1 MIRHLEHAA
10 IDKADWDARLG
21 ACPDR
26 IWYALSDVLDAAS
39 PGWNALVDADDGSFM
54 PLPWRSRWGVRYVY
68 QPFLLQQLGPFGPVP
83 SMARGEAF
91 LRALPGAYRLLD
103 LGLSASVMASP
114 QAGTRIYQR
123 TDQVLGLSPDAACLR
138 AGYST
143 NHKRSLR
150 KAEEAGVEVERGF
163 DPDRVVAFLLGSE
176 QFKRWGVDRRQQ
188 GTMERVFAVARAQGT
203 ARTYGAIHGGQPVAV
218 GFFVRWGGRVIF
230 LKGVTSDAGREVR
243 AMHALIDAAIADHAG
258 SGELFDLAGSN
269 DPALSRFYGGFG
281 AEGHRYLRA
290 LVDRTSPLIRY
301 LRTWKH
307 GGAAEQ

>member
-1 MIRHLEHAA
+1 MIRHLEHDA

-21 ACPDR
+21 ACHDR

-39 PGWNALVDADDGSFM
+39 PGWNALVDDDDGAIM
-54 PLPWRSRWGVRYVY
+54 PLPWRQRFGIRYVY
-68 QPFLLQQLGPFGPVP
+68 QPFLLQQLGPFGAVA
-83 SMARGEAF
+83 SAERGDAF
-91 LRALPGAYRLLD
+91 LRALPGSYRLLD

-114 QAGTRIYQR
+114 QGGIRTSPR
-123 TDQVLGLSPDAACLR
+123 TDQMLRLTADAVSLR
-138 AGYST
+138 ANYST

-150 KAEEAGVEVERGF
+150 KALEAGVEVERGF
-163 DPDRVVAFLLGSE
+163 DPGQVLAFLVASE
-176 QFKRWGVDRRQQ
+176 QFKRWGVDHRQQ

-203 ARTYGAIHGGQPVAV
+203 ARTYGAFQGGRLVAV

-230 LKGVTSDAGREVR
+230 LKGVTSDAGREAR
-243 AMHALIDAAIADHAG
+243 AMHALIDAVIGDHAG
-258 SGELFDLAGSN
+258 SGEVFDLAGSN
-269 DPALSRFYGGFG
+269 DPALARFYAGFG

-301 LRTWKH
+301 FRTWKH